1 MTSPRENRTNEQ
13 GDHVLVKPLE
23 RLRRGV
29 DSEMQSMTNQRND
42 LKKVMK
48 LWKSKSSTD
57 RKKNN
62 RGDASFVK
70 RVKSIPQ
77 RPRPVAVSPS
87 PSPPKRRA
95 TVLSPSLS
103 RQKPTARTF
112 ANYDNFAA
120 FEQNRGNATGGESR
134 EGSKTPKTSNR
145 CQSPDSS
152 CSDLSSCSSSTSL
165 TFTKS
170 YTKSD
175 GSLGLVPKVYSE
187 NDLASLLSEAN
198 LRDKVD
204 QEKTFRTRHKTILSR
219 RVSSDDLKRPS
230 KDNQQSNADSR
241 KRYGLRTPTSFTREE
256 YLKGG
261 LSRNTDT
268 IASMKESLQAKITK
282 ESMRTNIKTTPK
294 TFANKTPSKPLNPG
308 KLKLPSKEDL
318 RKMKDPLH
326 NSLKK
331 VTFKASSINQSLI
344 EAQTKSSSFCRQT
357 IDHAKEAPSAIR
369 RQTITHVRE
378 AQRTISPLRRQTIT
392 QLKRAEKSCSAM
404 QRQTIEHVKETDK
417 NISALRRQTIKQGKN
432 RIVRSQASFNALL
445 KAPLSRESS
454 GNAKFDTFLPSYA
467 PSKHGLIFPPVKS
480 KPKTARSFSL
490 YV

>member
-1 MTSPRENRTNEQ
+1 MTFPRENRTGEQ

-23 RLRRGV
+23 RLRGGV

-62 RGDASFVK
+62 RSDASFVK

-87 PSPPKRRA
+87 PPKRRA
-95 TVLSPSLS
+95 TVVSPSLS
-103 RQKPTARTF
+103 RQRPTARTF

-120 FEQNRGNATGGESR
+120 FEQNRGNSTGSETR

-152 CSDLSSCSSSTSL
+152 CSDSSSCSSFTSL

-170 YTKSD
+170 YTKPD

-187 NDLASLLSEAN
+187 NDLASLLSEVN
-198 LRDKVD
+198 FRDKVE

-219 RVSSDDLKRPS
+219 RVSLDNFDLKRPS
-230 KDNQQSNADSR
+230 KDNQQSKADSR
-241 KRYGLRTPTSFTREE
+241 KLYGLRTPTSFTREE

-261 LSRNTDT
+261 LSRNIDT
-268 IASMKESLQAKITK
+268 IASMKESLQAKINK
-282 ESMRTNIKTTPK
+282 ESMRTNVKTTSK
-294 TFANKTPSKPLNPG
+294 TVANKTPSKPLNPG

-318 RKMKDPLH
+318 RKMKDPLQ

-344 EAQTKSSSFCRQT
+344 EAQTKSSSFYRQT

-378 AQRTISPLRRQTIT
+378 AQRTISPLRRQTIN

-432 RIVRSQASFNALL
+432 RIVRSQTSFNALL
-445 KAPLSRESS
+445 KAPLSCKSS
-454 GNAKFDTFLPSYA
+454 GNAKFDTFLHSYM
-467 PSKHGLIFPPVKS
+467 PSKNGMIFPSVKF
-480 KPKTARSFSL
+480 KHKTARSFSV